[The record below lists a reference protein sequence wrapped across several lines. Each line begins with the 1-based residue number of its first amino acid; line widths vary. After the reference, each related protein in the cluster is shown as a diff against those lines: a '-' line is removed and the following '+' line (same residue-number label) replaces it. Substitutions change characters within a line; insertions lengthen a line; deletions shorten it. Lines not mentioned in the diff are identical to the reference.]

1 MTDEKPTP
9 AGLAS
14 LLGGE
19 VEDLPWQMS
28 GRGAGMFQV
37 AIVRPDDGPLW
48 VLVRL
53 QGSPD
58 IQVYSRHEWECFLD
72 GVKAGE
78 FDDLQ

>member
-1 MTDEKPTP
+1 MTEDKPT
-9 AGLAS
+9 AARLAERLGTGL
-14 LLGGE
+14 
-19 VEDLPWQMS
+19 EDLPWQTS
-28 GRGAGMFQV
+28 GRGTGVFQV
-37 AIVRPDDGPLW
+37 AIVRPEDGPLW

-58 IQVYSRHEWECFLD
+58 VQVYSRHEWECFLD